1 MKRLVMQITG
11 VVILASALVAAQQ
24 PAPAPKDP
32 GLVLRVTTRMVLVD
46 AVVLDKQGHP
56 VKGLKPD
63 DFTVTENGAPQHIA
77 SFSEHGSEHA
87 NAAPP
92 PVLPPHVTTN
102 RPSVTQANAENGTVA
117 VLLLDGLNTPPQD
130 QIYVKQQ
137 MLKFLARQ
145 YDPNTRLAVLALTNK
160 LTVLQNFTQDPL
172 LLRAVLDRYLAQT
185 PAVARNSDQ
194 TGMAPAS
201 LPQPTINL
209 PAQAIGAPGG
219 AGTPPPDPGLPAT
232 LAAGGANA
240 SIQED
245 IAYMTDRFER
255 ESENFALDTRIS
267 VTLGALE
274 QIARFMSGQSG
285 RKVLLWFSTGFPF
298 SVVGDSPSAMEA
310 ERDYGDQI
318 RRTINLLNDAHIA
331 TYTIDAGGLAPSSTL
346 GDPSISGRDPGK
358 VVLGI
363 DTNRTLSSE
372 SFQRFSTHDALETIA
387 RDTGGRYFN
396 GNDLDQAIQSA
407 LKESSSYYMLGY
419 YPSNKKWDGKFRN
432 VKLQVDQP
440 GTTLRYRRG
449 YFAVNPADWKKD
461 NSEQTLTAAL
471 TGNSL
476 PSTEVTFLA
485 RALPPLPDSDT
496 VVEFAIDPSTLL
508 FQAES
513 ENLQTEPGNRR
524 TGPGNRRTESGNLP
538 AESGSFHHCSLQLEV
553 QVFTPDGKRVKAEVQ
568 TAEAS
573 LPDTIYEKARKQEIP
588 MKVPIRLAP
597 GKYILRLGVRDN
609 LTGLFGTADLLLE
622 VPAKL
627 ESKR

>member
-1 MKRLVMQITG
+1 MKRFVVQITVL
-11 VVILASALVAAQQ
+11 VVLAGALVAQQ
-24 PAPAPKDP
+24 PTAPAEES
-32 GLVLRVTTRMVLVD
+32 GLVVRVTTRMVLVD
-46 AVVLDKQGHP
+46 AVVLDKEGHP
-56 VKGLKPD
+56 VKGLKSG
-63 DFTVTENGAPQHIA
+63 DFTVVEDGIRQSVA
-77 SFSEHGSEHA
+77 SFSEHNSERA

-92 PVLPPHVTTN
+92 PALPPHVTTN
-102 RPSVTQANAENGTVA
+102 RPAVTQANAENGNVA

-145 YDPNTRLAVLALTNK
+145 YDPNTKLAVFALTNK

-172 LLRAVLDRYLAQT
+172 LLRAVLDRYMGQT
-185 PAVARNSDQ
+185 PAVARSGGQ
-194 TGMAPAS
+194 METPSASVPAP
-201 LPQPTINL
+201 TVNL
-209 PAQAIGAPGG
+209 PPQATGG
-219 AGTPPPDPGLPAT
+219 PTGSGPDPGLPAT
-232 LAAGGANA
+232 LAAGGSNA
-240 SIQED
+240 SIFED

-255 ESENFALDTRIS
+255 ESENFARDTRIS
-267 VTLGALE
+267 VTLAALE
-274 QIARFMSGQSG
+274 QIARFMSGQNG

-318 RRTINLLNDAHIA
+318 RRTINLLNDAHVA
-331 TYTIDAGGLAPSSTL
+331 TYTIDAGGLVPSSL

-363 DTNRTLSSE
+363 DTNRTLATE
-372 SFQRFSTHDALETIA
+372 SFQRFSTHDAMETIA

-419 YPSNKKWDGKFRN
+419 YPSKKKWDGKFRN
-432 VKLQVDQP
+432 IKLQVDRP
-440 GTTLRYRRG
+440 GTQLRYRRG
-449 YFAVNPADWKKD
+449 YFAVSPSDWKKD
-461 NSEQTLTAAL
+461 NGDQTLTKAL

-476 PSTEVTFLA
+476 PSTEVTFIA
-485 RALPPLPDSDT
+485 RALPPQPDSDT
-496 VVEFAIDPSTLL
+496 MVEFAIDPSTLL

-513 ENLQTEPGNRR
+513 GSLQTESGNRR
-524 TGPGNRRTESGNLP
+524 TGPGNRRTESGNLQ
-538 AESGSFHHCSLQLEV
+538 AESGNFHHCSLQLEV
-553 QVFTPDGKRVKAEVQ
+553 QAFTPDGKRVKTEVQ

-573 LPDTIYEKARKQEIP
+573 LPEPTYEKVRKQELP
-588 MKVPIRLAP
+588 MNVPIRLAP

-609 LTGLFGTADLLLE
+609 LTGLFGTADLALE
-622 VPAKL
+622 VPGKR

>member
-1 MKRLVMQITG
+1 MKRFVAQITLL
-11 VVILASALVAAQQ
+11 VVLPGALVAQQ
-24 PAPAPKDP
+24 ASPPPNEP
-32 GLVLRVTTRMVLVD
+32 GLVLRVTTRMVQVD
-46 AVVLDKQGHP
+46 AVVLDKEGHP
-56 VKGLKPD
+56 VKGLKSG
-63 DFTVTENGAPQHIA
+63 DFTVVEDGIRQSVA
-77 SFSEHGSEHA
+77 SFSEHNSERA

-92 PVLPPHVTTN
+92 PALPPHVTTN
-102 RPSVTQANAENGTVA
+102 RPAVTQANAENGNVA

-145 YDPNTRLAVLALTNK
+145 YDPNTKLAVFALTNK

-172 LLRAVLDRYLAQT
+172 LLRAVLDRYMGQT
-185 PAVARNSDQ
+185 PAVARSGGQ
-194 TGMAPAS
+194 METPSASVPAP
-201 LPQPTINL
+201 TVNL
-209 PAQAIGAPGG
+209 PPQATGG
-219 AGTPPPDPGLPAT
+219 PTGSGPDPGLPAT
-232 LAAGGANA
+232 LAAGGSNA
-240 SIQED
+240 SIFED

-255 ESENFALDTRIS
+255 ESENFARDTRIS
-267 VTLGALE
+267 VTLAALE
-274 QIARFMSGQSG
+274 QIARFMSGQNG

-318 RRTINLLNDAHIA
+318 RRTINLLNDAHVA
-331 TYTIDAGGLAPSSTL
+331 TYTIDAGGLVPSSL

-363 DTNRTLSSE
+363 DTNRTLATE
-372 SFQRFSTHDALETIA
+372 SFQRFSTHDAMETIA

-419 YPSNKKWDGKFRN
+419 YPSKKKWDGKFRN
-432 VKLQVDQP
+432 IKLQVDRP
-440 GTTLRYRRG
+440 GTQLRYRRG
-449 YFAVNPADWKKD
+449 YFAVSPSDWKKD
-461 NSEQTLTAAL
+461 NGDQTLTKAL

-476 PSTEVTFLA
+476 PSTEVTFMA
-485 RALPPLPDSDT
+485 RALPPQPDSDT
-496 VVEFAIDPSTLL
+496 MVEFAIDPSTLL

-513 ENLQTEPGNRR
+513 GSLQTESGNRR
-524 TGPGNRRTESGNLP
+524 TGPGNRRTESGNLQ
-538 AESGSFHHCSLQLEV
+538 AESGNFHHCSLQLEV
-553 QVFTPDGKRVKAEVQ
+553 QAFTPDGKRVKTEVQ

-573 LPDTIYEKARKQEIP
+573 LPEPTYEKVRKQELP
-588 MKVPIRLAP
+588 MNVPIRLAP

-609 LTGLFGTADLLLE
+609 LTGLFGTADLVLE
-622 VPAKL
+622 VPGKR

>member
-1 MKRLVMQITG
+1 MKRFVVHVGMQLLFAG
-11 VVILASALVAAQQ
+11 GLATAQQ
-24 PAPAPKDP
+24 PSSPPKDP

-46 AVVLDKQGHP
+46 AVVLDKEGHP
-56 VKGLKPD
+56 VKGLKSG
-63 DFTVTENGAPQHIA
+63 DFTVVEDGIRQSVA
-77 SFSEHGSEHA
+77 SFSERNSERA
-87 NAAPP
+87 NAAPLP
-92 PVLPPHVTTN
+92 ALPPHVTTN
-102 RPSVTQANAENGTVA
+102 RPAVTQANAENGIEA

-145 YDPNTRLAVLALTNK
+145 YDPNTKLAVFALTNK

-172 LLRAVLDRYLAQT
+172 LLRAVLDRYMGQT
-185 PAVARNSDQ
+185 PAVSRRGGQ
-194 TGMAPAS
+194 METAS
-201 LPQPTINL
+201 ASVPPPVVNL
-209 PAQAIGAPGG
+209 PAHATGG
-219 AGTPPPDPGLPAT
+219 PTGSGPDPGLPAT

-240 SIQED
+240 SIFED

-255 ESENFALDTRIS
+255 ESENFARDTRIS
-267 VTLGALE
+267 VTLAALE
-274 QIARFMSGQSG
+274 EIARFMSGQNG

-318 RRTINLLNDAHIA
+318 RRTINLLNDAHVA
-331 TYTIDAGGLAPSSTL
+331 TYTIDAGGLVPSSL

-363 DTNRTLSSE
+363 DTNRTLATE
-372 SFQRFSTHDALETIA
+372 SFQRFSTHDAMETIA

-419 YPSNKKWDGKFRN
+419 YPSKKKWDGKFRN
-432 VKLQVDQP
+432 IKLQVDRP
-440 GTTLRYRRG
+440 GTQLRYRRG
-449 YFAVNPADWKKD
+449 YFAVGPSDWKKD
-461 NSEQTLTAAL
+461 NGDQTLTQAL

-476 PSTEVTFLA
+476 PSTEVTFMA
-485 RALPPLPDSDT
+485 RALPPQPDSDT
-496 VVEFAIDPSTLL
+496 MVEFAIDPSTLL

-513 ENLQTEPGNRR
+513 GSLQTGSGNRRTEPGNRR
-524 TGPGNRRTESGNLP
+524 TESDNLQAESGN
-538 AESGSFHHCSLQLEV
+538 FHHCSLQLEV
-553 QVFTPDGKRVKAEVQ
+553 QAFTPDGKRVKTEVQ

-573 LPDTIYEKARKQEIP
+573 LPEPTYEKVSKQELP
-588 MKVPIRLAP
+588 MSVPIRLAP

-609 LTGLFGTADLLLE
+609 LTGLFGTADLAVD
-622 VPAKL
+622 VPAKP
-627 ESKR
+627 EAKR